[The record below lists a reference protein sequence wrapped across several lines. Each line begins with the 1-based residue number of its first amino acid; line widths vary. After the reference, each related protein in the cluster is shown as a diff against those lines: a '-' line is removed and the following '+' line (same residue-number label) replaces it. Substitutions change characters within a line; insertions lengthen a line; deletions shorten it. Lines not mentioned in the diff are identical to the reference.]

1 MKVSDI
7 LTEDLI
13 PIVSHVGPLYDI
25 RMGSIKEVARVYSFV
40 NDKDGE
46 WSVYLLSPYNTPD
59 PVDICKPC
67 LLNGVFS
74 DKTRAVAAL
83 IKRKEEEIKS
93 LVDTLNNAKTGE

>member
-1 MKVSDI
+1 MKISDI

-25 RMGSIKEVARVYSFV
+25 RMSSVTEVARVHSFV

-46 WSVYLLSPYNTPD
+46 WSVYLLSPHNTPD

-67 LLNGVFS
+67 LLNGIFA

-83 IKRKEEEIKS
+83 IKRKEQEIKS
-93 LVDTLNNAKTGE
+93 LITFLNNATEGA